1 MRCYECAKADQIEEA
16 VALCRS
22 CSAGLWLAHLR
33 EKAHS
38 FAVGAIR
45 VECAHDTWTAVLAPA
60 SNRGQE
66 Q

>member
-22 CSAGLWLAHLR
+22 CSAGLFL
-33 EKAHS
+33 
-38 FAVGAIR
+38 
-45 VECAHDTWTAVLAPA
+45 TWTAVLEPA